1 MIRCDFTLINSDD
14 IDVYSFNFSIF
25 NLQSLIDIKFDNKI
39 FKIFF
44 SNNIEI
50 HCDLSNKNDADLDDP
65 ILEFDV
71 LDKYIF
77 DIFAYGKFIIDME
90 YYK

>member
-1 MIRCDFTLINSDD
+1 MKKLIILFSLVILLITSTANAISIQELQANNKTYTL
-14 IDVYSFNFSIF
+14 
-25 NLQSLIDIKFDNKI
+25 
-39 FKIFF
+39 FF

-77 DIFAYGKFIIDME
+77 AIFAYGKFIIDME